1 MTRKYG
7 QGEIF
12 MSEVVNHISI
22 FLAPGQVATS
32 DEDLLES
39 AKRVADEEAKMEQEE
54 YEATRKAPPAPRG
67 KKVSI
72 TLTGG

>member
-1 MTRKYG
+1 
-7 QGEIF
+7 
-12 MSEVVNHISI
+12 MSSVSNHITI
-22 FLAPGQVATS
+22 FLAPGQEITS

-39 AKRVADEEAKMEQEE
+39 AKQVADEEAEIEQEE

-67 KKVSI
+67 KKISI